1 MLKMKSTAPHARL
14 ASANAVLLA
23 QDLNQPVILVWEGS
37 EVVIFP
43 EDTMEV
49 AFEELWQIYCAD
61 SDLPPPWCVCDAQG
75 ICWAQFWTRSEAEAA
90 ARELGPGHI
99 VL

>member
-1 MLKMKSTAPHARL
+1 MKSTAETAQV
-14 ASANAVLLA
+14 AATNAVMLT
-23 QDLNQPVILVWEGS
+23 QDLNQPVILCWQGS

-43 EDTMEV
+43 EDTGEV
-49 AFEELWQIYCAD
+49 AFEELWQIYC
-61 SDLPPPWCVCDAQG
+61 SDNDMPPPWCVCDTQG